1 MFILFIYFL
10 QNFFDASK
18 ILLSFIFF
26 NLFLTRPKFS
36 SLIFFENFFWSVRN
50 FPHLFI
56 FFQIHFLVSVTSEIF
71 SNLLPSKCSWCVR
84 NKIKN
89 LSVATDKIVV
99 LTLHILRKN
108 NMQPVRCLFK
118 FKFYFVMF
126 TSDPSFFRRPKGKI
140 RELLWNQSCFLWDTK
155 CAITRECELVSK

>member
-1 MFILFIYFL
+1 MYFLSKFFWRVRNISHLFSSTRFLRVRNIFTYFL
-10 QNFFDASK
+10 QPFSNAVRIYLFYSFIFFKIFFDASE
-18 ILLSFIFF
+18 ISFSFIFF

-36 SLIFFENFFWSVRN
+36 SLIFFENFFWRVRN

-89 LSVATDKIVV
+89 LSVATDKFSCVD
-99 LTLHILRKN
+99 
-108 NMQPVRCLFK
+108 FA
-118 FKFYFVMF
+118 Y
-126 TSDPSFFRRPKGKI
+126 PS
-140 RELLWNQSCFLWDTK
+140 
-155 CAITRECELVSK
+155 